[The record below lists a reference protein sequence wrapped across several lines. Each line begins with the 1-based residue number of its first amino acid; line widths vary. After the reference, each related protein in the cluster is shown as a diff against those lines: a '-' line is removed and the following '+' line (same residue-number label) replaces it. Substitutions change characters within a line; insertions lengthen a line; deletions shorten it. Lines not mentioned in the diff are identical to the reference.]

1 MFNLSHFFAS
11 LFAATA
17 QQVAEEEQREREEHV
32 DRILEDYNSEKE
44 EERLFFQRLDEES
57 KQEKELWLHVIGIT
71 MNENSWNGKCKM
83 RNYTAMTKRIS
94 KAEWTLSMVKSKV
107 KVGIRT
113 KIELI

>member
-17 QQVAEEEQREREEHV
+17 QQAAEEEQREREEHV

-57 KQEKELWLHVIGIT
+57 KHEKELASRNWYN
-71 MNENSWNGKCKM
+71 NEREQLEWEMQNAELYGYDKEDIQSRMDSLDGQEQSESWYSN
-83 RNYTAMTKRIS
+83 
-94 KAEWTLSMVKSKV
+94 ED
-107 KVGIRT
+107 
-113 KIELI
+113 